1 MEAERE
7 VQLYLMILE
16 LQGKSEEMLNV
27 LSGPLASH
35 LSPVP
40 QQQAALLLKLER
52 FPEAA
57 NAYKELIN
65 ERRVEYRMYT
75 LLLVMIF

>member
-1 MEAERE
+1 
-7 VQLYLMILE
+7 MILE

-35 LSPVP
+35 LSSVS
-40 QQQAALLLKLER
+40 QHKAALLLKLKR

-57 NAYKELIN
+57 NAYKELIS
-65 ERRVEYRMYT
+65 EK
-75 LLLVMIF
+75 

>member
-1 MEAERE
+1 MIKEGKMEAEQE

-35 LSPVP
+35 LSSVP
-40 QQQAALLLKLER
+40 QHKAALLLKLER
-52 FPEAA
+52 YSEAA
-57 NAYKELIN
+57 DAYKELIS
-65 ERRVEYRMYT
+65 EK
-75 LLLVMIF
+75 

>member
-1 MEAERE
+1 MEAEQE

-27 LSGPLASH
+27 LSGPLVSH
-35 LSPVP
+35 LSSVS
-40 QQQAALLLKLER
+40 QHKAALLLKLER

-57 NAYKELIN
+57 NAYKELIK
-65 ERRVEYRMYT
+65 EK
-75 LLLVMIF
+75 